1 MELQEILNNLK
12 KSRTEIAD
20 YADLDNRI
28 WQLQFNAANYNRRRL
43 FSGLGLG
50 ASALMLLL
58 LTTGSGPIAPI
69 GVIIYTVPLTY
80 LFFRFGIG
88 GTLDYF
94 KRKTLKQQIIPDI
107 QNLSGS
113 LNSIAERLDG
123 FTVLPE
129 QYRTL
134 HAVDTLGGYLINK
147 RADSLKEAIN
157 LYEDELFKYKQLH
170 NQNIQIQQ
178 NSRIMNQNKEMIKA
192 QKITNK
198 RLLWM

>member
-1 MELQEILNNLK
+1 MDLQETLNNLK
-12 KSRTEIAD
+12 KSRIEIAD

-28 WQLQFNAANYNRRRL
+28 WQLQFNVEHYNRRRL
-43 FSGLGLG
+43 FGIIGLG

-80 LFFRFGIG
+80 LLFRFGVC

-94 KRKTLKQQIIPDI
+94 KRKTLKQQLMPEL
-107 QNLSGS
+107 QNLSRD
-113 LNSIAERLDG
+113 LNTIAERLDS
-123 FTVLPE
+123 FTALPE

-134 HAVDTLGGYLINK
+134 HAVDCIGGYLINK

-157 LYEDELFKYKQLH
+157 LYEDELFRHKQLQ
-170 NQNIQIQQ
+170 NQHIQIQQ
-178 NSRIMNQNKEMIKA
+178 NSHIMHQNKEMIKA

-198 RLLWM
+198 RLLWR